1 MSDAW
6 NMMWDMFW
14 WQVLSAMVV
23 GAGCAALGVFVILR
37 RVVFVGIAL
46 AQGAALGVALALAVG
61 VAPFWGAAALSL
73 LIVALL
79 ASQKLS
85 QRFGRDAV
93 LGVLFV
99 AASAAA
105 PLIVAHSAF
114 HLHDVTKIFYGDLTL
129 MGYGEALAVVAVGVV
144 ALLFVSLCL
153 RGLVVVGVDR
163 DFARSRGVRIFVW
176 DGLYFLALAVVVAV
190 AARSVGSVL
199 VFAYLIVAPLIGL
212 TASRTLKTAVLISSL
227 AASAATL
234 LGFWLAILAD
244 LTANLLISVIL
255 IAILALLFPTY
266 LLIKRFLKSRS
277 LQTPSSSVQPQQ

>member
-6 NMMWDMFW
+6 DMMWDMFW
-14 WQVLSAMVV
+14 RQVLSAMVV
-23 GAGCAALGVFVILR
+23 GAGCAALGIFVILR

-61 VAPFWGAAALSL
+61 IAPFWGAAALSL

-79 ASQKLS
+79 ASHKLS
-85 QRFGRDAV
+85 RRFGRDAL

-99 AASAAA
+99 AASASA

-129 MGYGEALAVVAVGVV
+129 MGRGEALAVVGVGSA

-153 RGLVVVGVDR
+153 RALVVVGVDR
-163 DFARSRGVRIFVW
+163 DFARSCGVRVFVW

-212 TASRTLKTAVLISSL
+212 TAARTLKTAILLASL
-227 AASAATL
+227 AAATATL
-234 LGFWLAILAD
+234 LGFWLAIFAD
-244 LTANLLISVIL
+244 LTANLLISVLL
-255 IAILALLFPTY
+255 IAVLVLVVPTRILVRRL
-266 LLIKRFLKSRS
+266 RKSRS
-277 LQTPSSSVQPQQ
+277 VSCFPHP